1 MLAAESAIF
10 IDNLGAEAITYLPAA
25 GGSRAI
31 DALINREQPAETGDA
46 PQGHAPLLT
55 IVVINSATTGISS
68 DEVDCGGDKVNLP
81 VRLGE
86 TAQQRRIT
94 GIISQDSGMVKL
106 EVR

>member
-1 MLAAESAIF
+1 MLATESELF
-10 IDNLGAEAITYLPAA
+10 IDNLGAEAIIYLPAA

-31 DALINREQPAETGDA
+31 DALVNREQPAETGDA
-46 PQGHAPLLT
+46 PHGHAPLLT

-68 DEVDCGGDKVNLP
+68 DEVDCGGDKVELP

-86 TAQQRRIT
+86 TAQERLIA
-94 GIISQDSGMVKL
+94 GIISQDSGMMKL